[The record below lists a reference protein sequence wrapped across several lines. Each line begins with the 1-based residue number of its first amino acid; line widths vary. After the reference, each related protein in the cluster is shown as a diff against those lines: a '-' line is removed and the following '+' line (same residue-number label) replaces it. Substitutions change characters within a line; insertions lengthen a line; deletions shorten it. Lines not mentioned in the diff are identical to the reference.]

1 MGEDRCGFLDLE
13 RAASE
18 AHLGAMFIQTE
29 PTPNPNVLKFLPG
42 REVSAEPREFRTVDE
57 AGASPLAEGLFQ
69 LEGVAGVF
77 YGADYI
83 SVTRD
88 PAGLDWPQMKA
99 PILAAIMDHFVSG
112 APLMR
117 GGDLDSAPAGGEDSE
132 IVAEIKQL
140 LDSRIRPAVAQ
151 DGGDILFDGF
161 DEETGVLSLRMRGAC
176 AGCPSSSA
184 TLKAGVEQM
193 MKHYV
198 PEVTRVEQVI

>member
-1 MGEDRCGFLDLE
+1 
-13 RAASE
+13 
-18 AHLGAMFIQTE
+18 MFIQTE

-42 REVSAEPREFRTVDE
+42 RDVADSPTDFVNAGE
-57 AGASPLAEGLFQ
+57 AAASPLAEALFA
-69 LEGVAGVF
+69 LEGVTGVF
-77 YGADYI
+77 FGYDYV

-88 PAGLDWPQMKA
+88 PQGPEWGAMKA
-99 PILAAIMDHFVSG
+99 PILAAVMDHFVSG

-117 GGDLDSAPAGGEDSE
+117 AGDAGTVDSGAEDTE
-132 IVAEIKQL
+132 VVAEIKQL
-140 LDSRIRPAVAQ
+140 LDSRVRPAVAQ

-161 DEETGVLSLRMRGAC
+161 DEATGVLTLRMRGAC

-193 MKHYV
+193 MKHYI

>member
-1 MGEDRCGFLDLE
+1 
-13 RAASE
+13 
-18 AHLGAMFIQTE
+18 
-29 PTPNPNVLKFLPG
+29 V
-42 REVSAEPREFRTVDE
+42 
-57 AGASPLAEGLFQ
+57 
-69 LEGVAGVF
+69 
-77 YGADYI
+77 

-112 APLMR
+112 APLLR
-117 GGDLDSAPAGGEDSE
+117 GGAFDSVSPDGDDSE

-151 DGGDILFDGF
+151 DGGDILFDAF
-161 DEETGVLSLRMRGAC
+161 DEATGVLSLRMRGAC

>member
-1 MGEDRCGFLDLE
+1 
-13 RAASE
+13 
-18 AHLGAMFIQTE
+18 MFIQTE

-42 REVSAEPREFRTVDE
+42 RDVADSPTDFVNAGE
-57 AGASPLAEGLFQ
+57 AAASPLAEALFGI
-69 LEGVAGVF
+69 EGVTSVF
-77 YGADYI
+77 FGYDYV
-83 SVTRD
+83 SVTRAAD
-88 PAGLDWPQMKA
+88 GPEWSGMKA
-99 PILAAIMDHFVSG
+99 PILAAVMDHFVSG

-117 GGDLDSAPAGGEDSE
+117 GGGTGDDAHAGGDDSE

-151 DGGDILFDGF
+151 DGGDILFDAF

>member
-1 MGEDRCGFLDLE
+1 
-13 RAASE
+13 
-18 AHLGAMFIQTE
+18 MFIQTE

-42 REVSAEPREFRTVDE
+42 REVSAQPREYRTIDE
-57 AGASPLAEGLFQ
+57 AAASPLAEGLFA

-83 SVTRD
+83 SVTRQRD
-88 PAGLDWPQMKA
+88 GPDWSQMKA
-99 PILAAIMDHFVSG
+99 PILSAIMDQFVSG
-112 APLMR
+112 RPLVQDD
-117 GGDLDSAPAGGEDSE
+117 GVTADTAEDTE

-161 DEETGVLSLRMRGAC
+161 DEETGVLTLRMRGAC

-184 TLKAGVEQM
+184 TLKSGVEQM
-193 MKHYV
+193 MRHYV
-198 PEVTRVEQVI
+198 PEVTRVEQVL

>member
-1 MGEDRCGFLDLE
+1 
-13 RAASE
+13 
-18 AHLGAMFIQTE
+18 MFIQTE

-42 REVSAEPREFRTVDE
+42 RDVSEDPRDFVNAQE
-57 AGASPLAEGLFQ
+57 AAASPLAEALFQ
-69 LEGVAGVF
+69 LDGVTGVF
-77 YGADYI
+77 FGYDYV
-83 SVTRD
+83 SVTRE
-88 PAGLDWPQMKA
+88 AQGLEWAQMKA

-112 APLMR
+112 APLLR
-117 GGDLDSAPAGGEDSE
+117 GGAFSSADPDGEDTE
-132 IVAEIKQL
+132 IIAEIKQL

-151 DGGDILFDGF
+151 DGGDILFDAF